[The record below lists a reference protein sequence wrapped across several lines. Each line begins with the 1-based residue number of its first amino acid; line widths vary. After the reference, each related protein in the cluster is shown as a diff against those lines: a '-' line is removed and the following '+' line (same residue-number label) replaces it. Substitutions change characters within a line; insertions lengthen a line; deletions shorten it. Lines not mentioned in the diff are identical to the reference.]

1 MHVLSSSTEPSD
13 NNKWHNFHANSYELN
28 ASEARALPF
37 QDEIAGSSQITITLN
52 SSPKLYQEEA
62 GSAQEMDHRKRRH
75 SRHKHNWFK
84 GSKWKHLL
92 QKRAANKNLEQIS
105 GKLDYKSFPNSAL
118 YGTSL
123 FSEGHFCRLN
133 SSNIQHFP
141 GISSRNCLYS
151 SCIFVYPSLQI
162 LGIAGARVDFDPIE
176 N

>member
-1 MHVLSSSTEPSD
+1 MYGSTCFSIGGNRAAFSALILFMHVLSSSTEPSD

-105 GKLDYKSFPNSAL
+105 GKLDYKSFPNCWTTPQLSNQRRQL
-118 YGTSL
+118 EPSNL
-123 FSEGHFCRLN
+123 CQKRL
-133 SSNIQHFP
+133 
-141 GISSRNCLYS
+141 
-151 SCIFVYPSLQI
+151 
-162 LGIAGARVDFDPIE
+162 IE
-176 N
+176 KS